1 MVQVVDVDKTEILLS
16 KFIQRVSQ
24 RRDGEIGEW
33 EGGGERKRRERERKN
48 VMKHLVRQVCSSF
61 REKNKQDYLITRFQH
76 FKNKNKQFS
85 HIDDMEK
92 LFMLI

>member
-1 MVQVVDVDKTEILLS
+1 M
-16 KFIQRVSQ
+16 R
-24 RRDGEIGEW
+24 
-33 EGGGERKRRERERKN
+33 GGKERKREERERERERERN